1 MISVLKSTKIPTG
14 LIDIAINKDYLLA
27 VDSKYNLY
35 YFDKKTLSM
44 FKSLNVVSKYEPIH
58 SFSKAFAISKDGMIN
73 LSLSM
78 NKNDLLLGHTDEKL
92 KKRAILP
99 NHEQEVESSQFS
111 DNCKLLATGGQ
122 DGRVF
127 VYDLEHLKVITSL
140 DIQSD
145 YIGNIVFSK
154 DSSLMLTSC
163 FNKANI
169 IFDIDRNIKIRT
181 VMTKD
186 VAEDAKFFD
195 SNRQLYMVT
204 RGGQSVVYD
213 VKHRKTVSTENLFT
227 HWPTVVEMTPDD
239 KYAIVGTRS
248 SMIYAVRLEDN
259 KIMFNA
265 SLESTGVTSI
275 KFHGKNIIFGFSDG
289 SLKMVDYCNN
299 TEELEVQIKI
309 KNFQKAKDMFNA
321 NKFLT
326 LTPLIDKFNDGWDGV
341 LKRVIDLISKNEVDA
356 AIKISKPFV
365 DDPEKAEELNFYL
378 SQKEQVG
385 KLIEL
390 IEQKDFVSA
399 FTLVEKYAYL
409 KELSLYSKLEIFWQ
423 KTFSKAKAMLEENA
437 VFNKAKVTNLLKPF
451 QRIKS
456 KDQIIR
462 NLLTNTDKF
471 TQADETVK
479 RQEFATYFAMV
490 AKFEFLADTEL
501 HKKVLRLGERLH
513 QQVLAMIQ
521 NSKFEDAK
529 KVLEKLSMFK
539 PYKLEVE
546 KLSKEVM
553 YNMDFQKAIMNNN
566 VTQAYVV
573 AENYPDIKLLP
584 AFQKLDKEFKDKVES
599 CKQSAY
605 SGKAAKV
612 LEALD
617 AYTDIDYTLDKVA
630 SLMKIAYLKEMEI
643 SGGGNMYSWQ
653 ATIDNYL
660 EMFNYDIQLKQ
671 TLEKIDK
678 ADYVEDME
686 EEGLITEPGYRTV
699 GLQKTILKEAKNI

>member
-1 MISVLKSTKIPTG
+1 
-14 LIDIAINKDYLLA
+14 
-27 VDSKYNLY
+27 
-35 YFDKKTLSM
+35 
-44 FKSLNVVSKYEPIH
+44 
-58 SFSKAFAISKDGMIN
+58 
-73 LSLSM
+73 
-78 NKNDLLLGHTDEKL
+78 
-92 KKRAILP
+92 
-99 NHEQEVESSQFS
+99 
-111 DNCKLLATGGQ
+111 
-122 DGRVF
+122 
-127 VYDLEHLKVITSL
+127 
-140 DIQSD
+140 
-145 YIGNIVFSK
+145 
-154 DSSLMLTSC
+154 
-163 FNKANI
+163 
-169 IFDIDRNIKIRT
+169 
-181 VMTKD
+181 
-186 VAEDAKFFD
+186 
-195 SNRQLYMVT
+195 
-204 RGGQSVVYD
+204 
-213 VKHRKTVSTENLFT
+213 
-227 HWPTVVEMTPDD
+227 MTPDD

-529 KVLEKLSMFK
+529 KSIRE
-539 PYKLEVE
+539 
-546 KLSKEVM
+546 
-553 YNMDFQKAIMNNN
+553 AIN
-566 VTQAYVV
+566 V
-573 AENYPDIKLLP
+573 
-584 AFQKLDKEFKDKVES
+584 
-599 CKQSAY
+599 
-605 SGKAAKV
+605 
-612 LEALD
+612 
-617 AYTDIDYTLDKVA
+617 
-630 SLMKIAYLKEMEI
+630 
-643 SGGGNMYSWQ
+643 
-653 ATIDNYL
+653 
-660 EMFNYDIQLKQ
+660 
-671 TLEKIDK
+671 
-678 ADYVEDME
+678 
-686 EEGLITEPGYRTV
+686 
-699 GLQKTILKEAKNI
+699 